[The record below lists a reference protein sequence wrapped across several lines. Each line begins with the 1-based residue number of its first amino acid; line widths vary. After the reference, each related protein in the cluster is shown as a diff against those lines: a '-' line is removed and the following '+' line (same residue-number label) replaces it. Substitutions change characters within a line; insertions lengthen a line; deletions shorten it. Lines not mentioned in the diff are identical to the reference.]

1 MKGKEA
7 KSNFFRKSRS
17 VPVVEEKVLYLNLR
31 IYCFKNNKFCVFL
44 KLGKD
49 LFLASCSQDCLIRI
63 WRMYLKSTS
72 LETQDDDNIRL
83 KENTFT
89 VENESE

>member
-31 IYCFKNNKFCVFL
+31 IYCFNNNK
-44 KLGKD
+44 
-49 LFLASCSQDCLIRI
+49 LFFF
-63 WRMYLKSTS
+63 
-72 LETQDDDNIRL
+72 N
-83 KENTFT
+83 
-89 VENESE
+89 